1 MVPLAYH
8 DIPASSVLY
17 HLAHMIPMHPATPS
31 PEGDGIENHR
41 QQGFGEAWLSIF
53 PAELKKY

>member
-41 QQGFGEAWLSIF
+41 QQGFGGLAIYLSCR
-53 PAELKKY
+53 A